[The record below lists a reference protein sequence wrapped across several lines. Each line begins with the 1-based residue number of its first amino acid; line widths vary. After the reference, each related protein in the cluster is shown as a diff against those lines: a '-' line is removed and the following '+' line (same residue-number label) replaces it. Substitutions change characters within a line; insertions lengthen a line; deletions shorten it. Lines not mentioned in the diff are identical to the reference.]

1 MAKKDFDEMGFEQY
15 AVFKRKYAIFDQDKN
30 KRDYFVVTDYDDYIP
45 TIDQRGITNIT
56 ARKSTKST
64 FNYKNLVMPD
74 FDKVYV
80 GKDLLD
86 ALTFMLTQTDV
97 DK

>member
-15 AVFKRKYAIFDQDKN
+15 AVFKRKFAVYYQDKN
-30 KRDYFVVTDYDDYIP
+30 KRDYYVVTDYDDCIHM
-45 TIDQRGITNIT
+45 IDQRGITDTI
-56 ARKSTKST
+56 ARKSTKAT
-64 FNYKNLVMPD
+64 FSYKNIIMSD

-86 ALTFMLTQTDV
+86 ALTFMLTQPDV